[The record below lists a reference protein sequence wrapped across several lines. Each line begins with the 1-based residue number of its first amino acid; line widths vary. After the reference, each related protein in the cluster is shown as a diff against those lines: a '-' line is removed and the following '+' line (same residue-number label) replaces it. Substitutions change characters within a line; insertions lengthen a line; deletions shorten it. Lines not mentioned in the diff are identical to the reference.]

1 MYKIMLVEDEAII
14 RRGIKRGVKL
24 EENGFE
30 IAAEAEDGEEALKLL
45 EETGV
50 DVILTDVKMP
60 GMNGVELS
68 KKVKEQ
74 YPQIEIVILSGFA

>member
-14 RRGIKRGVKL
+14 RRGIKRGVKW

-45 EETGV
+45 EETGGV
-50 DVILTDVKMP
+50 YISPIPDGIVPADV
-60 GMNGVELS
+60 E
-68 KKVKEQ
+68 
-74 YPQIEIVILSGFA
+74 